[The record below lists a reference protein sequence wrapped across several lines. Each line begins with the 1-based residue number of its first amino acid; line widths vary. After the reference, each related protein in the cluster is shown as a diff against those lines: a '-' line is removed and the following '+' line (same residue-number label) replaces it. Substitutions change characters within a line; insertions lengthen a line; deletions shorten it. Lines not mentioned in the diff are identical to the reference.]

1 MNLINDLSKIQDEQL
16 LTSFAHVVRQ
26 EREAISSVVMHL
38 AEIARRKLYAQDG
51 YSSLFLYVTQKFH
64 FSESA
69 ACRRIQAARLSLKFP
84 EIIDL
89 LEKGKLN
96 LVTIGLISPYLT
108 EENKEELLAQI
119 FEKSKNDVEFLI
131 SSLFGK
137 EEPVNKDKIRRLPIC
152 ISSQPQ
158 QFSSATDLFSLK
170 NEFSA
175 ETAQNYTTA
184 VVVKNE
190 AVVVKKLDVVVPQR
204 TEARVKIEFCAA
216 ESVALKIER
225 AKQLLRHKYPQ
236 GKLEDIFDELLNLF
250 LEKKDPARKIE
261 RCEKKKLTTEAR
273 QQKSREGEQEQNSDT
288 KSEAPVTQEEGAS
301 LKNNNLRKI
310 KTRYIPAN
318 VRLEV
323 WKRDNGCCSYVSR
336 DGRRCQ
342 ERGGLELDH
351 VFPWSLGGDSS
362 LENLR
367 LLCRPH
373 NNWRN
378 RLSDGQ
384 MMIRFART
392 RSEKKWSCTKNN
404 YRRR

>member
-89 LEKGKLN
+89 LEKGRLN
-96 LVTIGLISPYLT
+96 LVTIGLISPHLT
-108 EENKEELLAQI
+108 EENKEELLSRV
-119 FEKSKNDVEFLI
+119 FGKSKSDVEFLI

-137 EEPVNKDKIRRLPIC
+137 EKTVKDKIRRLPIR

-158 QFSSATDLFSLK
+158 QFSSAL
-170 NEFSA
+170 A

-190 AVVVKKLDVVVPQR
+190 AVIVKNSDTVMPKQ
-204 TEARVKIEFCAA
+204 TEARVKIEFSAK
-216 ESVALKIER
+216 ESVAQKIER
-225 AKQLLRHKYPQ
+225 TKQLLRHKYPQ

-250 LEKKDPARKIE
+250 LAKKDPARKIE
-261 RCEKKKLTTEAR
+261 RLEKKTLASQVK
-273 QQKSREGEQEQNSDT
+273 QEDNSEVHP
-288 KSEAPVTQEEGAS
+288 KMAANRNEEPAPT
-301 LKNNNLRKI
+301 NNNLRKI
-310 KTRYIPAN
+310 KTRYIPEN
-318 VRLEV
+318 IRLEV
-323 WKRDNGCCSYVSR
+323 WKRDEGQCCYISP

-351 VFPWSLGGDSS
+351 IFPWSLGGDSS
-362 LENLR
+362 PVEKSVWSGTIDNAESCKMILR
-367 LLCRPH
+367 SINGKAPI
-373 NNWRN
+373 N
-378 RLSDGQ
+378 
-384 MMIRFART
+384 
-392 RSEKKWSCTKNN
+392 
-404 YRRR
+404 

>member
-89 LEKGKLN
+89 LEKGRLN
-96 LVTIGLISPYLT
+96 LVTIGLISPHLT
-108 EENKEELLAQI
+108 EENKEELLSRV
-119 FEKSKNDVEFLI
+119 FGKSKSDVEFLI

-137 EEPVNKDKIRRLPIC
+137 EKTVKDKIRRLPIR

-158 QFSSATDLFSLK
+158 QFSSAL
-170 NEFSA
+170 A

-190 AVVVKKLDVVVPQR
+190 AVIVKNSDTVMPKQ
-204 TEARVKIEFCAA
+204 TEARVKIEFSAK
-216 ESVALKIER
+216 ESVAQKIER
-225 AKQLLRHKYPQ
+225 TKQLLRHKYPQ

-250 LEKKDPARKIE
+250 LAKKDPARKIE
-261 RCEKKKLTTEAR
+261 RLEKKTLASQVK
-273 QQKSREGEQEQNSDT
+273 QEDNSEVHP
-288 KSEAPVTQEEGAS
+288 KMAANRNEEPAPT
-301 LKNNNLRKI
+301 NNNLRKI
-310 KTRYIPAN
+310 KTRYIPEN
-318 VRLEV
+318 IKLQV
-323 WKRDNGCCSYVSR
+323 WQRDEGQCSFMSP

-351 VFPWSLGGDSS
+351 IFPWSLGGDSS

-378 RLSDGQ
+378 RLNDGQ

-392 RSEKKWSCTKNN
+392 RQQKSEVPQKITLAGDS
-404 YRRR
+404 